1 MNATIRADLETINF
15 TWCRLIMKTVDIFD
29 IICSHAARHGRDEK
43 LFGKNF
49 PLARETIVH
58 SLAGTPFSEIWFE
71 VPLLGAPRFDLHVCL
86 SDETIKA
93 RKILPADLIDGDF
106 NAVFELYADR
116 KKYGG
121 YGFAL
126 AFDISEGKTKS
137 HALHLL
143 DTAPFYDVEKFFESV
158 GSRKAAEHFL
168 NFVGHAPKDW
178 HVWYYGLLTARADK
192 PLRIDFFVSRAA
204 KEAYAKD
211 ISLLAR
217 HLEDVGFSAVSD
229 TFLERTR
236 ELAAMPFA
244 MELQFDVLADGST
257 DSTISTSYSFGK
269 FPKEREEIPA
279 GDIAEHM
286 ENAQVVNCNIT
297 AAELKKE
304 FSQGEIVALMEK
316 IQSWGLADE
325 RWHLLPEATFTKRLS
340 FGGISLDI
348 FNRPRF
354 IKLRYKEGKPFDA
367 KVYLG

>member
-1 MNATIRADLETINF
+1 MF
-15 TWCRLIMKTVDIFD
+15 
-29 IICSHAARHGRDEK
+29 ARG
-43 LFGKNF
+43 
-49 PLARETIVH
+49 
-58 SLAGTPFSEIWFE
+58 
-71 VPLLGAPRFDLHVCL
+71 
-86 SDETIKA
+86 ETIKV
-93 RKILPADLIDGDF
+93 RKTLPADLIDGDF
-106 NAVFELYADR
+106 NAAFELYSNK

-143 DTAPFYDVEKFFESV
+143 DTAPFYDVEKFFEAV
-158 GSRKAAEHFL
+158 GSREAGEHFL
-168 NFVGHAPKDW
+168 NFVERAPKGW
-178 HVWYYGLLTARADK
+178 HVWYYGLLTSRADK
-192 PLRIDFFVSRAA
+192 PLRIDFFVSRAV

-236 ELAAMPFA
+236 ELAAMPFV

-257 DSTISTSYSFGK
+257 GSTISTSCSFVK
-269 FPKEREEIPA
+269 FPKERKEIPA

-286 ENAQVVNCNIT
+286 ENVQVVFCNIS
-297 AAELKKE
+297 AAELKKD
-304 FSQGEIVALMEK
+304 FAQGEVAALMEK

-340 FGGISLDI
+340 FGGVSLDI

-354 IKLRYKEGKPFDA
+354 IKCVTKRASLSTPKHIFKHQGDKNEVKH
-367 KVYLG
+367 L